1 MSNIIIEKWARNYKS
16 VDLQQ
21 KKIKRFT
28 KFLQYTEYTPEQL
41 LKMSPKEAKDLI
53 LAVQAKI
60 VSETNYADNT
70 ILTYLSA
77 AKCFFED
84 NLSYSIKF
92 RKNQLVSPKQA
103 SGFHVFS
110 NGDLAKLFEVA
121 NVKYKA
127 LIAVASSTGFSID
140 DILHFKKETIQN
152 IIERAKQNGE
162 KFAYF
167 KWVRIKTNVKA
178 LAVLNPLAI
187 EWVEKYLQL
196 NPPKNS
202 NELLFG
208 ADYSVIYRMFS
219 NLVER
224 ASLTLTG
231 KPRIH
236 AIRKWLM
243 SKLST
248 AGFNEY
254 QIKRCVGKKI
264 PNSDDTYLQ
273 TLDDEIKERYPK
285 IYNSHLSIIKT
296 AKIIIQKDPEVKELK
311 RIIKIQQEALQHE
324 VKARINVESLIER
337 QDLSLKEHAKLIEKL
352 SEQLRKLSC
361 E

>member
-1 MSNIIIEKWARNYKS
+1 MTDTIIQKWANNYKS

-21 KKIKRFT
+21 KKIKRLK
-28 KFLQYTEYTPEQL
+28 KFLEYTDKSPEEL

-53 LAVQAKI
+53 LEVQAKI

-110 NGDLAKLFEVA
+110 NGDLAKILQVA
-121 NVKYKA
+121 NIKYKA
-127 LIAVASSTGFSID
+127 LIAVATSTGFSID
-140 DILHFKKETIQN
+140 DILRFKKQTIYN
-152 IIERAKQNGE
+152 IIERAKQNDE

-167 KWVRIKTNVKA
+167 KWVRAKTNVQA

-187 EWVEKYLQL
+187 EWVEKYIQF

-208 ADYSVIYRMFS
+208 RDYSVVYRMFS

-248 AGFNEY
+248 AGFNEF

-264 PNSDDTYLQ
+264 PNSVDTYLQ

-285 IYNSHLSIIKT
+285 IYDAHLSIIK
-296 AKIIIQKDPEVKELK
+296 KEKVIIQKVIEKSSEELK
-311 RIIKIQQEALQHE
+311 NTVISQAQKIDKLENLIDRQQ
-324 VKARINVESLIER
+324 ISLN
-337 QDLSLKEHAKLIEKL
+337 EHAKLIESL
-352 SEQLRKLSC
+352 SKQLRKLSC